1 MSSFC
6 GQCGRAL
13 SVSQRHCGQC
23 GAMVPASSGHLI
35 ESVPLLE
42 PDDLHTTVRRAQVWA
57 ESADT
62 GGPAAYG
69 VEQPIPEV
77 AAGGPAV
84 SHQRLAPWMLPVA
97 ITALIAVALLGWFA
111 WRATTPSGVAPS
123 AGKAA
128 QVTVTATVTAA
139 PVAESA
145 AAPMPLTPPPA
156 AVQPSTVAV
165 PMIPSYPGVQIPA
178 GGQVCGNLG
187 AGPYAYTATGNESTS
202 CPFAVNVQTA
212 YIAAGGNGRPVVIN
226 AYSPV
231 TNKAYAMSCSGDQP
245 AVCTGGVAAIIL
257 LFGGQP
263 TL

>member
-1 MSSFC
+1 MSTYC
-6 GQCGRAL
+6 GQCGTAL
-13 SVSQRHCGQC
+13 SVTQRHCGQC
-23 GAMVPASSGHLI
+23 GALVPASGGHLI
-35 ESVPLLE
+35 ESVPTFAPDALE
-42 PDDLHTTVRRAQVWA
+42 ATVRREHLWA

-62 GGPAAYG
+62 VGPTAYA
-69 VEQPIPEV
+69 VERPIPAV
-77 AAGGPAV
+77 AAPGPAV
-84 SHQRLAPWMLPVA
+84 SHRRLAAWMLPVA
-97 ITALIAVALLGWFA
+97 ITALIAVALLGWFVWNA
-111 WRATTPSGVAPS
+111 LTQSGAAPS

-128 QVTVTATVTAA
+128 QVTVTATVT
-139 PVAESA
+139 ESA
-145 AAPMPLTPPPA
+145 AAPSRLTPPPA
-156 AVQPSTVAV
+156 AVQPSIVTVPV
-165 PMIPSYPGVQIPA
+165 IPSYPRVQIPA
-178 GGQVCGNLG
+178 GGQVFGNLG